1 MARKSTSSSS
11 NAKKPAARAATNKKP
26 APVTTAVRNSAIPK
40 VSAAR
45 KEITREMIAI
55 RAFEISV
62 GGTGGTELDN
72 WVRAERELKGL

>member
-11 NAKKPAARAATNKKP
+11 NAKKPAARAATKKP
-26 APVTTAVRNSAIPK
+26 APVSTPVRNSAIPK

-45 KEITREMIAI
+45 KEITREMIAV

-62 GGTGGTELDN
+62 GGTGGSEVDN